1 MSALPRVLVI
11 DDDLGRPFKRSNGD
25 APVLENPD
33 REAFCIRAGLQ
44 DVTGDIPAEKI
55 NEPVAEAVFLSG
67 LRIDDGKAEQ
77 AVTETLAEIRRG
89 WEKSPRWALIL
100 LDLHFKTGPLK
111 SGGIPAGRPED
122 RDPQRYFGLTLLEA
136 ISKEAQLQ
144 GLPVVIL
151 SAMERERIEERFS
164 KAASDFVDK
173 SKINRDKLGELLLEH
188 GLLADDRIIGVS
200 VPMLTCLRDAR
211 SRARRGSDNILLLG
225 ESGSGKELVANYIHR
240 QSPNASG
247 PYITVFVSA
256 IPDSLIEDELFG
268 HEKGAFTDGKAAR
281 FGAAKLANG
290 GTLFLDEFADISP
303 AVQTKLLRLLDKNT
317 REVRAIGSG
326 KGEKIK
332 LQVVMATNRIELLN
346 GDDFRADLLA
356 RVKVNEPICVPPLRE
371 RKEDIRPLALHFVQK
386 FETEFKAQKRKISDS
401 AWSALMD
408 HDWPDN
414 VRGLERVI
422 EQAVYK
428 GKGLR
433 ALMPEHLSI
442 TPRVS
447 LPVVSGRR
455 NRATKEEN
463 TPPSTGASP
472 TAEAQQKSPPRLKDV
487 IALLEACEV
496 DANGT
501 DEWAGK
507 LDTLQE
513 SYGLLLAKLVKAALL
528 KERNFK
534 GEIQHTPAMR
544 LLAGRRLAEKG
555 EASIAYS
562 AIKSLLSH
570 HPPALAEILSDP
582 ILKQIYETA
591 CEKRSAKKPKVS

>member
-11 DDDLGRPFKRSNGD
+11 DDDLGRPFKRGSGD
-25 APVLENPD
+25 APILENPD

-55 NEPVAEAVFLSG
+55 SEPVAEAVFLSG
-67 LRIDDGKAEQ
+67 LRVDDGKAEQ
-77 AVTETLAEIRRG
+77 AVSETLAEIRRG
-89 WEKSPRWALIL
+89 WEQSPRWALIL

-111 SGGIPAGRPED
+111 PGGIPVGRPED

-136 ISKEAQLQ
+136 VCKDSQLHA
-144 GLPVVIL
+144 LPMVIL

-173 SKINRDKLGELLLEH
+173 STINRNKLSELLLEH

-200 VPMLTCLRDAR
+200 VPLLTCLRDAR
-211 SRARRGSDNILLLG
+211 SRARRGNDNILLLG
-225 ESGSGKELVANYIHR
+225 ESGSGKELVASYVHR

-281 FGAAKLANG
+281 YGAAKLANG

-303 AVQTKLLRLLDKNT
+303 AVQTKLLRLLDKNI

-332 LQVVMATNRIELLN
+332 LQVVMATNRVELLN

-356 RVKVNEPICVPPLRE
+356 RVKVSEPICLPPLRE
-371 RKEDIRPLALHFVQK
+371 RKEDIRPLALHFVRK
-386 FETEFKAQKRKISDS
+386 FESEFKAQKREISAA
-401 AWSALMD
+401 AWSALMN

-422 EQAVYK
+422 EQAVYI

-433 ALMPEHLSI
+433 ALVPEHLNISSQAPI
-442 TPRVS
+442 AAG
-447 LPVVSGRR
+447 LGRR
-455 NRATKEEN
+455 KEVKARTLPAPAEVAVSAENR
-463 TPPSTGASP
+463 
-472 TAEAQQKSPPRLKDV
+472 QKSPPKLDEV
-487 IALLEACEV
+487 IAMLAACDV

-507 LDTLQE
+507 LDALQE
-513 SYGLLLAKLVKAALL
+513 SYALLLAKLVKAALL

-544 LLAGRRLAEKG
+544 LLMGRRLAEKG

-562 AIKSLLSH
+562 AIKSLLNHH
-570 HPPALAEILSDP
+570 HPTLERILSDP

-591 CEKRSAKKPKVS
+591 CEKRSANRPKVS